1 MQPKPAI
8 LLFSRSAT
16 AEAVAKYGGTK
27 ANCRNLSSAL
37 IRRTR
42 QTLRRSGLP
51 VYAFD
56 EREQRGFTFGERLV
70 DCIARVFAAG
80 HAQVIIVGNDCPD
93 LAVTHLHRA
102 AALLDRGEQ
111 VLGRDGRGGVWLLG
125 LQQTNFDAQTL
136 QSLRWQTG
144 HLAADLSQFLRGAQ
158 ELNLLLDVN
167 RIHDLHLGWWRWKAR
182 FRDLSVLL
190 HRRVT
195 PVGHTRHWVSQSV
208 RPHLPGRAPPAAA

>member
-16 AEAVAKYGGTK
+16 AEAVAKYGGPK
-27 ANCRNLSSAL
+27 ANFRDLSAAL

-56 EREQRGFTFGERLV
+56 EREQRGSTFGERLV

-80 HAQVIIVGNDCPD
+80 HAQVIVVGNDCPD
-93 LAVTHLHRA
+93 LAVTHLVRA

-111 VLGRDGRGGVWLLG
+111 VIGRDGRGGVWLLG
-125 LQQTNFDAQTL
+125 LQQTTFEAQAL
-136 QSLRWQTG
+136 QSLRWQT
-144 HLAADLSQFLRGAQ
+144 ADLAGDLSEMLRGAQ
-158 ELNLLLDVN
+158 ELTLLQDINGVQ
-167 RIHDLHLGWWRWKAR
+167 DLRRGWWRWKTRLAE
-182 FRDLSVLL
+182 LSALL
-190 HRRVT
+190 HRRAK
-195 PVGHTRHWVSQSV
+195 PVSHACDLASQSD
-208 RPHLPGRAPPAAA
+208 RPRLPGRAPPPAA

>member
-8 LLFSRSAT
+8 LLFSRSAA
-16 AEAVAKYGGTK
+16 AEAVAKYGGINAKTETL
-27 ANCRNLSSAL
+27 ASAL

-42 QTLRRSGLP
+42 LTLWQSGLP

-56 EREQRGFTFGERLV
+56 EREQRGSTFGERLV
-70 DCIARVFAAG
+70 DCVERVFAAG
-80 HAQVIIVGNDCPD
+80 HAQVIVVGNDCPD

-125 LQQTNFDAQTL
+125 LQQTTFDAQAL
-136 QSLRWQTG
+136 QCLRWQTG
-144 HLAADLSQFLRGAQ
+144 HLAADLSGMLRGTQ

-182 FRDLSVLL
+182 FRGLSVLL

-195 PVGHTRHWVSQSV
+195 TVGHTRHWVSQSL